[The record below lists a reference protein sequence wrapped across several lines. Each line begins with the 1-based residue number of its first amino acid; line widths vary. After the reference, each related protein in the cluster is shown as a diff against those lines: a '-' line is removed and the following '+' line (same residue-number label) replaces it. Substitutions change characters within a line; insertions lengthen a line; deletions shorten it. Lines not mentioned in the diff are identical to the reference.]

1 MRTGLVAP
9 VCHQSDV
16 HNANSLLCGRQRWKQ
31 QASCLTVK
39 TARSWHDIL
48 PFTHLARDGRM
59 TVTIGRRELLAA
71 LGGAAAAWPLAAR
84 AQQPGKVYRIGYIT
98 AGAANSAPHLL
109 SAFHDALEALGWM
122 EGKNVVYEDRY
133 AENRLDRL
141 SEVAA
146 ELVRLKVDVIVTGG
160 TLAPLAAKQ
169 ATATI
174 PIVMTAAG
182 DPLGSGLVASL
193 ARPGGNVTGLSLM
206 APDLAGK
213 RLELLEEV
221 LPGLSRVAVLWN
233 AANPY
238 PALVFKETQHAAQTL
253 RIEVQSLEVRSPDDL
268 DSALDAAIRQRANA
282 LITVE
287 DPLTVVHRQQIA
299 DFAAKNRLPSIH
311 GFREF
316 VDAGGL
322 LSYGT
327 NLADLYRRSAGY
339 VDKIIRGAKPADLPV
354 EQPTKFELVINL
366 KTAKAVGIT
375 VPPTLLARA
384 DEVIE

>member
-213 RLELLEEV
+213 RLELLKEV

-287 DPLTVVHRQQIA
+287 DLSPLFI
-299 DFAAKNRLPSIH
+299 DNRLQTLRPRTGCRRYTDLESSWTLGVSCPTGQTLRTCIGAPLGTWTRLLGARSLPISPS
-311 GFREF
+311 
-316 VDAGGL
+316 
-322 LSYGT
+322 S
-327 NLADLYRRSAGY
+327 S
-339 VDKIIRGAKPADLPV
+339 
-354 EQPTKFELVINL
+354 QPNSSW
-366 KTAKAVGIT
+366 
-375 VPPTLLARA
+375 
-384 DEVIE
+384 